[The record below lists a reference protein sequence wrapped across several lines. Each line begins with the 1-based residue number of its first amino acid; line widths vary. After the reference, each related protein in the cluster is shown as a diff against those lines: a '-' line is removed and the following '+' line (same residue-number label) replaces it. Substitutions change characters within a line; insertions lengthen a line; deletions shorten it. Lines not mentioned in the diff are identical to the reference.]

1 MADLWSLVWGKPEVD
16 PAALAQAIDQ
26 TASQDRLDFRTRL
39 LIRDGT
45 DALEDHWGKERFL
58 TWLKATAHPDKIEII
73 RHEDLGEVGFPFL
86 KDQLMERTEPET
98 VKQYLRELGTQIHH
112 PVRLRVGG
120 SIALILPGYL
130 SRATQDIDVVDE
142 VPAEIRQERELLDQ
156 LAERYRLQLTHFQ
169 SHFLPSGWENRLHS
183 LGAFGN
189 LQVFT
194 VDPYDVFLSKLFSKR
209 AKDLDDLR
217 ALSSVLNRETILERL
232 QATTAALMAEPLLR
246 QNAEK
251 NWYILYGEPLPG
263 PPAGSP

>member
-1 MADLWSLVWGKPEVD
+1 MSDLWSLVWGKPEVD
-16 PAALAQAIDQ
+16 PAALARAIDQ
-26 TASQDRLDFRTRL
+26 AVSQDRLDFRTRL

-45 DALEDHWGKERFL
+45 DALEQHWGKERFL
-58 TWLKATAHPDKIEII
+58 TWLKSTAHPDRIDII
-73 RHEDLGEVGFPFL
+73 RHENLGDVGFPFL
-86 KDQLMERTEPET
+86 KDQLMERTEPDT
-98 VKQYLRELGTQIHH
+98 VKQFLRELGTQIQH
-112 PVRLRVGG
+112 PVPLRVGG

-142 VPAEIRQERELLDQ
+142 VRAEVRQERELLNQ
-156 LAERYRLQLTHFQ
+156 LAHRYRLQLTHFQ
-169 SHFLPSGWENRLHS
+169 SHYLPSGWENRLHS

-194 VDPYDVFLSKLFSKR
+194 VDAYDVCLSKLFSKR

-217 ALSSVLNRETILERL
+217 ELTSVLDRETILQRL
-232 QATTAALMAEPLLR
+232 QATTAALMAEPLLF

-263 PPAGSP
+263 AP

>member
-1 MADLWSLVWGKPEVD
+1 MADLWSLVWGKAEVD
-16 PAALAQAIDQ
+16 PAALAQAIEE
-26 TASQDRLDFRTRL
+26 AVRQDRLDFRTRL

-45 DALEDHWGKERFL
+45 DALEARWGKERCL
-58 TWLKATAHPDKIEII
+58 NWLKTTSHPDKINAI
-73 RHEDLGEVGFPFL
+73 RHEDLGAVGFPFL

-98 VKQYLRELGTQIHH
+98 VKRYLRELGTQIPH
-112 PVRLRVGG
+112 PVSLRVGG

-142 VPAEIRQERELLDQ
+142 VPAEVRKERELLDE
-156 LAERYRLQLTHFQ
+156 LAQRYRLHLTHFQ
-169 SHFLPSGWENRLHS
+169 SHYLPSGWENRLHS

-189 LQVFT
+189 LHVFT
-194 VDPYDVFLSKLFSKR
+194 VDAYDVFLSKLFSKR

-217 ALSSVLNRETILERL
+217 ELSTALDRETTRRRF

-246 QNAEK
+246 QCAEK

-263 PPAGSP
+263 PAGSP